1 MNASDLKDRLVVE
14 FLEQLL
20 AEEAAGQVPDLD
32 RYLARRPDAEGAI
45 REAFSEFERSRAAA
59 PPLLIAERLGPYKPI
74 KLLGRGGQGSVWLA
88 EDPRLRRQVAIKT
101 LDRVFTDPKSFLLR
115 FRREAELM
123 ARVHHPGICAV
134 HDAGVE
140 GAIPWIAIQ
149 YGEGP
154 PLAAVPAPRGNPPP
168 PGEEF
173 PRLLHQFEQIARAVQ
188 VAHDAGVVHR
198 DLKPN
203 NILIGADGRP
213 VILDFGL
220 ARDLSDSSATL
231 TVTGAVFGTPA
242 YMSPEQV
249 RGDTA
254 AVGTR
259 SDVWALGATLCT
271 ALTGHPPFAHATF
284 EGLRERILEGRPPS
298 LSNRNPAVG
307 RDLDLVFATAL
318 ALEPDRRYSSAGA
331 LADDLRRILDGKP
344 ILARRPSVSSRVW
357 SFARRNPAPTTT
369 LSLLALVLVLGLAST
384 TWALLQ
390 AERRLEMLLETADLK
405 NSQDLIARAPSLY
418 PIGPAQVPAMERW
431 LKEAETTLSRRATHE
446 SALRLLAAGG
456 IRAADA
462 VPGGTDWFRSLL
474 EELLRSYDK
483 LGMTV
488 TQIEERRQRSATLLA
503 RSTLAEPAAWAAC
516 VEAVAKHRPYQG
528 LKLTPIPGLVPLGA
542 DSESTL
548 HEFWHVETGARPIRD
563 PKTGRLRIDAETGMV
578 FVLIPECTT
587 TLGATVPLD
596 PTLGVTNLEGPA
608 LEVSLDAYFISKFE
622 ITQAQ
627 WERITGGDRPSI
639 YQPGSK
645 AGREIAPEETNDVR
659 MPVCNVDWPTAVRVL
674 AQIKLVLP
682 TEAQWE
688 CAADAAGRSKI
699 VTYADQAELEGSC
712 NLCGQESEGRFSDQ
726 MHAHAFNDGFIGQ
739 APVGSFRPN
748 FFGLHD
754 TLGNAWEMCADILTN
769 YSDAS
774 VGLGDG
780 LLSSPPT
787 PVVFR
792 MLRGGSHWSGLQE
805 TRTTFRIQFAETD
818 RYRDVGL
825 RPVIR
830 IPK

>member
-1 MNASDLKDRLVVE
+1 MNESDLKDRLVVE

-45 REAFSEFERSRAAA
+45 REAFSEYERGRAAA
-59 PPLLIAERLGPYKPI
+59 PSLLIPERLGPYKPI

-140 GAIPWIAIQ
+140 GAIPWIAMQ
-149 YGEGP
+149 YVDGTS
-154 PLAAVPAPRGNPPP
+154 LAAAIDARGEHPAPR
-168 PGEEF
+168 EEI

-254 AVGTR
+254 TVGTR

-318 ALEPDRRYSSAGA
+318 ALEPDRRYSTAQA

-357 SFARRNPAPTTT
+357 SFARRNPALTTT

-474 EELLRSYDK
+474 EELLRSYDE
-483 LGMTV
+483 LGKTV
-488 TQIEERRQRSATLLA
+488 PLIEERRQRSATLLA
-503 RSTLAEPAAWAAC
+503 RSTLAEPEAWAAC
-516 VEAVAKHRPYQG
+516 IKAVASNQTYGG
-528 LKLTPIPGLVPLGA
+528 LKLTPIPGLVPLGT
-542 DSESTL
+542 DPESDL
-548 HEFWHVETGARPIRD
+548 QEFWHVETGERPRRH
-563 PKTGRLRIDAETGMV
+563 PQTGRIEIEAETGMV
-578 FVLIPECTT
+578 FILIPDCTT
-587 TLGATVPLD
+587 TIGSTAHADSLI
-596 PTLGVTNLEGPA
+596 GVTSGEVPA
-608 LEVSLDAYFISKFE
+608 FEVSLDAYLISKFE
-622 ITQAQ
+622 MTQAQ
-627 WERITGGDRPSI
+627 WERITGGNRPSI
-639 YQPGSK
+639 YQPGSS

-659 MPVCNVDWPTAVRVL
+659 MPVCNIDWPTAMRVL
-674 AQIKLVLP
+674 AQLELVLP

-688 CAADAAGRSKI
+688 CAAGASGSSKI

-712 NLCGQESEGRFSDQ
+712 NLAGQESEEWFMDS
-726 MHAHAFNDGFIGQ
+726 MHPHAFDDGFKGQ

-748 FFGLHD
+748 LFGLHD
-754 TLGNAWEMCADILTN
+754 ALGNAWEMCADLYTRYEN
-769 YSDAS
+769 AS
-774 VGLGDG
+774 VGVGDG
-780 LLSSPPT
+780 LLSGPPE
-787 PVVFR
+787 PVAR
-792 MLRGGSHWSGLQE
+792 RALRGGSHWSQLQV
-805 TRTTFRIQFAETD
+805 TRTTFRTYYPETD
-818 RYRDVGL
+818 RDRDVGI
-825 RPVIR
+825 RPVRR